1 VHWFLSGA
9 AGRIPGARI
18 SQGEKDMKLLKML
31 SLAVFAVAASA
42 CGSSSDS
49 TPTPPP
55 GFTQPAGT
63 VAVSF
68 SVDDTANKVFTAGQL
83 QWKGSMIYDSTTRK
97 VTKDS
102 TWGGPWATLYDD
114 GPWTAGG
121 HEGPGSVA
129 GDNKW
134 GVTVF
139 VTPPA
144 TATDTYEYG
153 LINTLYEKNF
163 GNGWIWTGSNGTFTV
178 AAGSTAPTTAPGTS
192 LAAFGTT
199 DLQIVMNI
207 ANLAAG
213 TWDTS
218 TGVKVKGSAWAWS
231 EQPMATTG
239 TGVYTFT
246 LSGVVGAGKP
256 LSLSGLLKTGD
267 KPEFIFVF
275 NGKEYKDANKIG
287 LTTGAVIATK
297 ASGSSTWVPGTP
309 AVAGN
314 GNPYI
319 TVP

>member
-1 VHWFLSGA
+1 
-9 AGRIPGARI
+9 
-18 SQGEKDMKLLKML
+18 MKLLKML

-114 GPWTAGG
+114 GPWTTGG

-144 TATDTYEYG
+144 TGTDTYEYG

-163 GNGWIWTGSNGTFTV
+163 GNGWIWPPPNGTFTV
-178 AAGSTAPTTAPGTS
+178 AAGSTAPSNAPGTS
-192 LAAFGTT
+192 LTAFGTT
-199 DLQIVMNI
+199 DLQIVLNI

-218 TGVKVKGSAWAWS
+218 KVTVKGSAWAWS

-287 LTTGAVIATK
+287 LTTGAVFATK